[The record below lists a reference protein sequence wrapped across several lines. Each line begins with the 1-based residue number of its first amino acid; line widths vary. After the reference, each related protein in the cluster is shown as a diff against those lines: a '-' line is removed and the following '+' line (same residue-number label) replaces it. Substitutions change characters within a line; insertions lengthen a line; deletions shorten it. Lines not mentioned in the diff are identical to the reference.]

1 MQKATISRQNVG
13 VEYWIYTVTHV
24 DKTKYHMMYGEKD
37 GFSNLIMVQG
47 GCT

>member
-1 MQKATISRQNVG
+1 MQKATISRQYVG
-13 VEYWIYTVTHV
+13 VEYWLYTV